1 MHCFLKKIM
10 QTGNYFCRR
19 WQFWQ
24 ISPCQRTLQGDK
36 SWHRIPA
43 AWLRGPRDRQGQ
55 EKVWRVHWV
64 AACSWQGT
72 WSLATP
78 APPLSLPYHLHG
90 GQGLSPGGDPP
101 MGCGKWHMQ
110 PGTNYQ
116 VLNQNILSLWNV
128 LALRTSQI
136 IKFKLLVFSYSSVP
150 VWMINSLVKME
161 NVSVLRRD
169 VTTLRYLCHTSEE
182 YHITDFR
189 SVIPFFYFPQDC
201 DDSSDEKNCRTIS
214 FDEEK
219 YLKNKPPPPPEG
231 SSYLPITAR

>member
-1 MHCFLKKIM
+1 MLDFPQHLRMTHISNFSINFPPKSGFATKRLSLWKEWKSFTIQDVWRVFPRNFVHCFQTQFHIRLGYETLSFLFLEQCFLKKSM
-10 QTGNYFCRR
+10 QIGNYLCRR

-90 GQGLSPGGDPP
+90 GQGLSPCGDPP
-101 MGCGKWHMQ
+101 MGCGKWHM
-110 PGTNYQ
+110 
-116 VLNQNILSLWNV
+116 
-128 LALRTSQI
+128 
-136 IKFKLLVFSYSSVP
+136 
-150 VWMINSLVKME
+150 
-161 NVSVLRRD
+161 
-169 VTTLRYLCHTSEE
+169 
-182 YHITDFR
+182 
-189 SVIPFFYFPQDC
+189 
-201 DDSSDEKNCRTIS
+201 
-214 FDEEK
+214 
-219 YLKNKPPPPPEG
+219 
-231 SSYLPITAR
+231 